1 LIRVQADFAGCRDKS
16 DQQALDLARNEGLQR
31 RVEMIQRIVEDASSL
46 EEVQEGIL
54 GDEHSLSGRN
64 GNVDF
69 LREIAVQESLLES
82 GKYRLIEEA
91 AKGGR
96 DVVVGRIVRAARQSR
111 RPSARVFHHLVLI
124 LG

>member
-1 LIRVQADFAGCRDKS
+1 MAAEYNRIKLDIATTRAELIRVQADFAGCRDKS

-64 GNVDF
+64 GNVDIVEQE
-69 LREIAVQESLLES
+69 LARERSRNKELEAMV
-82 GKYRLIEEA
+82 K
-91 AKGGR
+91 
-96 DVVVGRIVRAARQSR
+96 
-111 RPSARVFHHLVLI
+111 
-124 LG
+124 

>member
-31 RVEMIQRIVEDASSL
+31 RVEVIQRSVENASSL
-46 EEVQEGIL
+46 
-54 GDEHSLSGRN
+54 
-64 GNVDF
+64 DF

-96 DVVVGRIVRAARQSR
+96 DVIVGRIVRAARQSR